1 VRTAYKLGV
10 LIMTGIAGM
19 AAIAW
24 VAHDGGAVRSW
35 LLILTTATAVSG
47 WGMLW
52 IIKPHL
58 LEQDKEDR
66 KRKMNINNYIKD
78 YEMLLGVVL
87 VTLLAG
93 MASILWIT
101 QGGEVRQWLAIM
113 AIILAS
119 AGWVMLGVMKFQD
132 HMDYK
137 EFMRPLTP
145 EEEELYKPNPET
157 LEKIKRTLEAEGFFD
172 EKK

>member
-1 VRTAYKLGV
+1 MRTAYKLGV

-58 LEQDKEDR
+58 LEQDDADLSDAELDAILKQCIEKENAQYDDEWKER
-66 KRKMNINNYIKD
+66 VHKR
-78 YEMLLGVVL
+78 LLVGL
-87 VTLLAG
+87 
-93 MASILWIT
+93 
-101 QGGEVRQWLAIM
+101 
-113 AIILAS
+113 
-119 AGWVMLGVMKFQD
+119 K
-132 HMDYK
+132 K
-137 EFMRPLTP
+137 KLT
-145 EEEELYKPNPET
+145 EES
-157 LEKIKRTLEAEGFFD
+157 
-172 EKK
+172 